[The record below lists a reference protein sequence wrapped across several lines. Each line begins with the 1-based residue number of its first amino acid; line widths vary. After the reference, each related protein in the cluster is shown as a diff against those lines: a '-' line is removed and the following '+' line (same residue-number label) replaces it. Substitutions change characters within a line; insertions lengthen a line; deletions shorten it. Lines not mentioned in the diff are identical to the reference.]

1 MTKKF
6 TEEQYQKIVEEW
18 GSAFGYEQ
26 KTTNVVKLVSMM
38 ITRDDNTQYLEA
50 LALANPASREL
61 MYDKYVEKEK
71 KYIWDSKEVN
81 KNGDVKRL
89 YDSSVG
95 VTDSFRDKNDAVHV
109 GNWLTETEVKKWGY
123 NPDMFDN
130 REV

>member
-1 MTKKF
+1 MAMKF
-6 TEEQYQKIVEEW
+6 TEEQYQEIIKAWRGE
-18 GSAFGYEQ
+18 AGY
-26 KTTNVVKLVSMM
+26 VKGVQAVL
-38 ITRDDNTQYLEA
+38 DYLSSIDMSFMAGEA
-50 LALANPASREL
+50 VALANTRTREWARER
-61 MYDKYVEKEK
+61 YVEKEK

-89 YDSSVG
+89 YDSGVG